1 MSQDNQSNPFRNR
14 PRPAWPLIVG
24 VVAVALHAIGQ
35 YADMNPNAGAKR
47 FVRGTGDYAEY
58 HSFVVPLD
66 GQEGVALEPTGDNT
80 NAFPPEVFT
89 NGSPWFLRTE
99 SYPRYHYDYTNSVQQ
114 SNGMWTV
121 EFVHPLVAFGSS
133 AGATPL
139 YPGREY
145 GFGIYG
151 GSWRTNERATL
162 IIKAYERDAFTN
174 GATGVGCADVLPV
187 QLPSPCDSA
196 DWEAFAANGFRR
208 KLPSFHG
215 LDTEVSVVQGLGE
228 GGQWGVWPS
237 NGAPYRLTHRA
248 SSDDHVFGVEMRG
261 FIGEYPDSLMAW
273 DPDAYWYWEDFA
285 TFAHASRLYTL
296 DFEEPPPWRSIF
308 IHEPHFDGEPMP
320 EQYAGKGNDELL
332 YGQSAV
338 TNAVPLT
345 PAAVTNVDNSTEL
358 RRHPLLDQFVRDM
371 GNDPIALAGYVQDE
385 IGLTDALAY
394 NDDGSVSEKSI
405 NDGGVKRGALA
416 VFQEQQGSP
425 KELCGLLVYLLRQA
439 GVPAAYVFGPEH
451 GVKVPDAVMSRVLRM
466 QLRGA
471 VDYLGQ
477 RHDTNSLLSVDYPWV
492 TAYVTNVNGSGT
504 NRWVH
509 LFPWLKDTEVQEGR
523 DPYEFLPDE
532 YDSGWKWLRAYMRA
546 DTNLLSLDPDNN
558 SPLFL
563 FPQHVE
569 REMAA
574 SGSSLAPDS
583 LGVRYRN
590 RRRTRATWD
599 DFARP
604 FWVTNSGLAF
614 RTNLSQVAN
623 AFDTVRIQVS
633 NSQNGNKIDTGEWP
647 MADLHN
653 RRLMVYQY
661 KSSGD
666 FYFRLAMAPFRPGV
680 GGSSSFGTGNF
691 TDMSRAQVRQEKIG
705 GGSAGTTVTIAVDH
719 STHRGF
725 TNSTA
730 NSFLGVSET
739 RSYGTSAQIRLGDLA
754 AICLNTGRATRRM
767 LDVHAVDFWNEQRRI
782 EDGGGSTTV
791 EAFQGTLA
799 YLMGMGYYEKVGR
812 ALDAH
817 QRLHKARVVSFAGD
831 GLAKLDALRLP
842 DGMPAVS
849 DGQVHLIAPSVDM
862 YFNVLA
868 FAGAGLTRMDTGG
881 DPFNAWDDFA
891 IMAIGDVSAQE
902 HEIIGDFF
910 QDAHAISTTR
920 LLQLAQ
926 QAHMTNASLP
936 GVIELNRT
944 NLIDRGNAVYQGTN
958 LMHWDPSMW
967 AKITNAFAAAVSSNY
982 VSAFITPGPVTAP
995 TGSTNAPPFR
1005 GMGAMVLNPKGGN
1018 WAALISKNMNG
1029 GAGSLPNYAQPAFN
1043 PNQIMNNIITP
1054 SDSGVPSW
1062 HYIPDVSTEAATF
1075 KFTMDMPTTSLASTL
1090 ASSPQS
1096 ATWYFD
1102 PADELYAA
1110 MTLASAN
1117 IVPTGEFRADL
1128 WTATIFQVER
1138 GQADTSPSF
1147 LGTLAGPLA
1156 TYVMDPV
1163 SALSGEF
1170 YIDEVDLT
1178 LPGPMPL
1185 QVRRN
1190 YSSQNLARNQL
1201 GHGWKLNYMPFLSID
1216 ATTNLIYCADPDG
1229 STIAYRRNPANSNLY
1244 LPSPADNPE
1253 LVNVSYGSIGS
1264 TANPMQ
1270 SRIERAGGT
1279 NYTVTAA
1286 DGSRRLFSVRSY
1298 PIGSGASTLYR
1309 TRPYLDRWEDSRSN
1323 MLWFAYGTNSLA
1335 PDYGQVRRIQGSG
1348 GQALGMNYDVF
1359 GRVTESYTV
1368 DGRRVAYEYDRHGD
1382 LVRVS
1387 RPDGSVLNYE
1397 YGHAEQVVSNRT
1409 ETYSDHLVIREVRP
1423 DGRIL
1428 VNAYDDQR
1436 RVTNQCATVGADI
1449 NPVRN
1454 ATFIYSNDFVL
1465 TNQQPVSGHTI
1476 VRDAYD
1482 RDTVY
1487 RYAAGLVTN
1496 IEDALGQHIHREW
1509 YDESTNQPP
1518 GGYPRSLKREVD
1530 KRGLITE
1537 YRYDAAGNVTNLTV
1551 TGDLAG
1557 DGGAAESRTIETL
1570 YDARQLPTQT
1580 VDLASGMAS
1589 RITYG
1594 TGNQAYLALRVERY
1608 AGATLVG
1615 VVTNGYRDIVAASN
1629 LCARGMLTLA
1639 HTEAPG
1645 AGTPSTTAIGYDPR
1659 GYPTAQTNYTG
1670 TADPPVVKTFRHN
1683 ARGEVVLQTDA
1694 DGRTAAF
1701 EYDPIGRPTWV
1712 EYREGGALKGWN
1724 GTYYNLNGEVEWIDG
1739 PRYGP
1744 EDYVW
1749 RKYDGAGRPLE
1760 ETRWRSRAK
1769 ADGSGVEAPQGDA
1782 LYATTF
1788 FKHDLFG
1795 NLTAVVD
1802 ARGNLMQM
1810 EYDDVGQM
1818 TARRRFEG
1826 RTPGT
1831 ELSSEDFVYEAGGQV
1846 AVHTNALHGVTR
1858 LSYTQTGQ
1866 VAERQDPDGTTR
1878 QWRYRAD
1885 GRIEREILP
1894 NGSYWET
1901 TYDDDQ
1907 RKVTRTLKASGG
1919 SALRSEIA
1927 RFDERGN
1934 ALSTTLQEAGGGGG
1948 VLVTTRTFDGLN
1960 RPKTETGP
1968 AGSGASAQRTTTW
1981 TYDAS
1986 GRVTKVSNGLGQ
1998 ETETVTDILG
2008 RPVTVKVKDGANVVR
2023 QTTYAYSADHN
2034 AVTITEGTGVGAIS
2048 RTVWTDAS
2056 GNTVLTVNGDGSHR
2070 RTIVDSGG
2078 LPLLARD
2085 EMGRET
2091 SFIHD
2096 GLGRLTSRTLPG
2108 GAAETLGYDAA
2119 GNLTNRVMP
2128 GGVSHRMTYDDAS
2141 RLTSEILRNGAAT
2154 TRSFGYAYHASG
2166 DGIGLLASVSDPRGI
2181 TIAHS
2186 YDAFRRAEQTA
2197 ASGPD
2202 PGHDITTTRQ
2212 YDWRG
2217 LATNIA
2223 QVSDAPDHPATAI
2236 ARSFDGYGQITGETV
2251 TLGGQTFGSFG
2262 QSWDAAGR
2270 RTALTPVG
2278 FGAGAPAYAFGHRA
2292 DGALSSVTA
2301 GDRTY
2306 EFGFSDNGLLDSRSG
2321 DFSITAITSRDARG
2335 RIMGRSVSSGGTARL
2350 TETLTWNPDGTLQT
2364 YDATRNGAPVASEIR
2379 AYGYDARQRLL
2390 SESFASGPGNNA
2402 LGEFEFDGGT
2412 ANGIGV
2418 RTLWQIDDAD
2428 HWRATA
2434 VDTLARVTEEES
2446 FDETRMIGATGEA
2459 RGAASVLLDLDGR
2472 PVDPVGHPGW
2482 ADTNGAW
2489 SATLRAEPGAH
2500 MLTATAHHPGGTFSA
2515 VTNSAFSVLGTNQI
2529 IDVAYDAAG
2538 NVIARA
2544 FADGRTQSLAWDAL
2558 GRMVSVVETNGAGD
2572 GYRWTAAYDPFG
2584 RRLRTTHTP
2593 LDGGTALDDAAQR
2606 VDSFFDPEIEFLEIG
2621 ASASGPDGATRNE
2634 WKVYG
2639 PDLDGA
2645 YGGLQG
2651 IGGLEAVIDQDT
2663 GASVGVVSDSFGNGV
2678 AWIPS
2683 PGGAPVWNPCRVTGY
2698 GPAPDAFQ
2706 KPFGTDIGLAE
2717 ATVWRSRHI
2726 DATGFFWLGARYYEP
2741 HSGRFLS
2748 PDPLGHAASWSL
2760 YDYAGGDPVNAMDP
2774 DGRVATAAKD
2784 WAWNTGADLLQT
2796 GWDAVATPLS
2806 GMTELVAG
2814 RDIANRLFGSSV
2826 DRMTQRV
2833 NGIGTLGD
2841 TSLGALGGDR
2851 SSQAAMGS
2859 IGSGL
2864 WNGFT
2869 AGGEGRSAA
2878 YRITYGT
2885 LNAASLFVGA
2895 GEVKAMGMSDDVAR
2909 LARTIDRVVPDAAGG
2924 ATQLE
2929 FGFARDFGKSSGLV
2943 IGRGADIDAAL
2954 AAGQFA
2960 PGEYRL
2966 SWFSTLPSGRRATS
2980 AELDIEWLVNE
2991 KRLREVMELN
3001 LPIRDVSRI
3010 DDFGGFFLN
3019 RERYTL
3025 QFSGWRYDNGS
3036 WLPPGQ

>member
-1 MSQDNQSNPFRNR
+1 MSPDNQSNPFRNR
-14 PRPAWPLIVG
+14 PRPAWPFIVG
-24 VVAVALHAIGQ
+24 AVAVALHAIGQ

-99 SYPRYHYDYTNSVQQ
+99 SYPRRHYDRTNSVEQEQ
-114 SNGMWTV
+114 WEGT

-162 IIKAYERDAFTN
+162 IIKAYDRDAFNN

-196 DWEAFAANGFRR
+196 DWEAFAASGFRR

-228 GGQWGVWPS
+228 GAQWGVWPTKGS
-237 NGAPYRLTHRA
+237 PYRLTHRA
-248 SSDDHVFGVEMRG
+248 SSDDHVFTVELRG
-261 FIGEYPDSLMAW
+261 FIGEEANSLMVW
-273 DPDAYWYWEDFA
+273 DPDVYWFGEDFA
-285 TFAHASRLYTL
+285 ISAHASRLYSL

-320 EQYAGKGNDELL
+320 QQYAGKGNEELL
-332 YGQSAV
+332 YGQPAV

-358 RRHPLLDQFVRDM
+358 RRHPILDQFVRDM
-371 GNDPIALAGYVQDE
+371 GGDPIALAGYVQDE
-385 IGLTDALAY
+385 IELTDALAY
-394 NDDGSVSEKSI
+394 NDDGSVAEKSI

-477 RHDTNSLLSVDYPWV
+477 RYDTNSLISVDYPWV
-492 TAYVTNVNGSGT
+492 TAYVTNYNGTGSNT
-504 NRWVH
+504 WVH

-546 DTNLLSLDPDNN
+546 DTNLLSLDPGNN

-563 FPQHVE
+563 FPKHVAQQ
-569 REMAA
+569 MAA
-574 SGSSLAPDS
+574 SNSALAPDS

-614 RTNLSQVAN
+614 RTNLGQVAN
-623 AFDTVRIQVS
+623 VFDMVNVRVSHSNGSNTNAFT
-633 NSQNGNKIDTGEWP
+633 WP
-647 MADLHN
+647 MAELHN
-653 RRLMVYQY
+653 RRLLVYQDKPGKY
-661 KSSGD
+661 WSHLV
-666 FYFRLAMAPFRPGV
+666 LAPYRPGLNNTQSY
-680 GGSSSFGTGNF
+680 GTNSFANMAQPQELELDLGNGTSNQ
-691 TDMSRAQVRQEKIG
+691 TLTI
-705 GGSAGTTVTIAVDH
+705 TIAH
-719 STHRGF
+719 TTHRGCADP
-725 TNSTA
+725 TT
-730 NSFLGVSET
+730 NSFLGVSEA
-739 RSYGTSAQIRLGDLA
+739 RSYGAPAQIRLGDLA

-817 QRLHKARVVSFAGD
+817 QRLHKARLVSFAGD
-831 GLAKLDALRLP
+831 GLAKIDARRLAN
-842 DGMPAVS
+842 GMPEV
-849 DGQVHLIAPSVDM
+849 IANGEIHVIQPSVDM
-862 YFNVLA
+862 FFQMLA
-868 FAGAGLTRMDTGG
+868 YAGAGMTRMDTGEY
-881 DPFNAWDDFA
+881 PLNTYEDFA
-891 IMAIGDVSAQE
+891 VMAIGDVSAQE
-902 HEIIGDFF
+902 HSIINDYFREVN
-910 QDAHAISTTR
+910 AISTTR

-926 QAHMTNASLP
+926 QAKMTNASLP
-936 GVIELNRT
+936 GVIELTRA
-944 NLIDRGNAVYQGTN
+944 NLTAQGNTSYEGKP
-958 LMHWDPSMW
+958 LKDWDPSMW
-967 AKITNAFAAAVSSNY
+967 ASITNAFAAAVSSNY
-982 VSAFITPGPVTAP
+982 VSVFITPGPVTAP
-995 TGSTNAPPFR
+995 SDATNAPPYR
-1005 GMGAMVLNPKGGN
+1005 GMGAMLLDPKGGS
-1018 WAALISKNMNG
+1018 WAALISHNMNG
-1029 GAGSLPNYAQPAFN
+1029 GWGAPLPSFSMSIPQVMQTELQSTSSGFSINYRPPPGQPPAPQSL
-1043 PNQIMNNIITP
+1043 
-1054 SDSGVPSW
+1054 
-1062 HYIPDVSTEAATF
+1062 TF
-1075 KFTMDMPTTSLASTL
+1075 TLDMPSTSLASVLTT
-1090 ASSPQS
+1090 PNQS
-1096 ATWYFD
+1096 QYYMPD
-1102 PADELYAA
+1102 PAQWNASTVGLYVAGLTPSGSPSTDMMTAYRVAA
-1110 MTLASAN
+1110 DVGYL
-1117 IVPTGEFRADL
+1117 
-1128 WTATIFQVER
+1128 
-1138 GQADTSPSF
+1138 GQASYNGNS
-1147 LGTLAGPLA
+1147 AGWLTTA
-1156 TYVMDPV
+1156 VMDPV
-1163 SALSGEF
+1163 SVLSGEF

-1229 STIAYRRNPANSNLY
+1229 STIAYRRDPANSNLY
-1244 LPSPADNPE
+1244 LPNPADNPE
-1253 LVNVSYGSIGS
+1253 LVNVSGGSIGS

-1270 SRIERAGGT
+1270 SRIERSISAGKT
-1279 NYTVTAA
+1279 NYTLAAA
-1286 DGSRRLFSVRSY
+1286 DGSRRFFSERSF
-1298 PIGSGASTLYR
+1298 PIGSSTNRLYR

-1323 MLWFAYGTNSLA
+1323 MLWFAYGTNSMA
-1335 PDYGQVRRIQGSG
+1335 PDYGQVRRIQSSG
-1348 GQALGMNYDVF
+1348 GQALGMAYDVF
-1359 GRVTESYTV
+1359 GRVTEAYTV
-1368 DGRRVAYEYDRHGD
+1368 DGRRVGYEYDRFGD

-1387 RPDGSVLNYE
+1387 RPDGSALAYE
-1397 YGHAEQVVSNRT
+1397 YLHGTFAVSNQVAP
-1409 ETYSDHLVIREVRP
+1409 EPYSEHLVIREVRP
-1423 DGRIL
+1423 DGRVL

-1454 ATFIYSNDFVL
+1454 ATFIYANDFVL
-1465 TNQQPVSGHTI
+1465 TNQGPVSGYTI

-1496 IEDALGQHIHREW
+1496 IEDALGQHIYREW
-1509 YDESTNQPP
+1509 YGAETNQPP

-1530 KRGLITE
+1530 KRGLVTE

-1557 DGGAAESRTIETL
+1557 DGGSPESRTIETL

-1608 AGATLVG
+1608 AGPTLVG
-1615 VVTNGYRDIVAASN
+1615 VATNGYRDIVAASN
-1629 LCARGMLTLA
+1629 LCARGMLSFA
-1639 HTEAPG
+1639 HSEAPG
-1645 AGTPSTTAIGYDPR
+1645 DGTPSTTAIAYDPR

-1683 ARGEVVLQTDA
+1683 ARGEVVLQADA
-1694 DGRTAAF
+1694 DDRTAAF
-1701 EYDPIGRPTWV
+1701 EYDPMGRPTWV

-1749 RKYDGAGRPLE
+1749 RRYDGAGRPLE

-1769 ADGSGVEAPQGDA
+1769 ADGSGVEAPSGDA

-1795 NLTAVVD
+1795 NLTEVVD
-1802 ARGNLMQM
+1802 ARGHLTRM
-1810 EYDDVGQM
+1810 EYDDIGQM
-1818 TARRRFEG
+1818 TARRRYQG

-1831 ELSSEDFVYEAGGQV
+1831 VLAEEFFSHEPGGEVSSHVNPLGGV
-1846 AVHTNALHGVTR
+1846 TTNA
-1858 LSYTQTGQ
+1858 YTSTGQ
-1866 VAERQDPDGTTR
+1866 PRYRRDLVTGEERE
-1878 QWRYRAD
+1878 WRYDAA
-1885 GRIEREILP
+1885 GRLLREILP

-1901 TYDDDQ
+1901 AYDDGE
-1907 RKVTRTLKASGG
+1907 RKVTRTLKDSGG
-1919 SALRSEIA
+1919 TPLRTQIQV
-1927 RFDERGN
+1927 FDERGN
-1934 ALSTTLQEAGGGGG
+1934 PLSTTLQEAGGGGG
-1948 VLVTTRTFDGLN
+1948 ALVTTRTFDGLN

-1968 AGSGASAQRTTTW
+1968 AGSGSSAQQTTTW

-2008 RPVTVKVKDGANVVR
+2008 RPVTVRVKDGANVVR

-2034 AVTITEGTGVGAIS
+2034 AVTITEGTGGNAVS
-2048 RTVWTDAS
+2048 RTVWTDTL
-2056 GNTVLTVNGDGSHR
+2056 GNAVLTVNGDGSHR
-2070 RTIVDSGG
+2070 RTGVDAGG

-2091 SFIHD
+2091 SFTHD
-2096 GLGRLTSRTLPG
+2096 GLGRMISRTLPG
-2108 GAAETLGYDAA
+2108 GATEALFYDAA

-2128 GGVSHRMTYDDAS
+2128 GGVSHLMTYDDAS
-2141 RLTSEILRNGAAT
+2141 RLTSEILCNGGDS
-2154 TRSFGYAYHASG
+2154 TRSFGYAYHGSG

-2181 TIAHS
+2181 TVTHS
-2186 YDAFRRAEQTA
+2186 YDGFRRAYQTA
-2197 ASGPD
+2197 TSGPD

-2223 QVSDAPDHPATAI
+2223 QVSDAPGHPATAI
-2236 ARSFDGYGQITGETV
+2236 ARGFDGYGQLTGETV
-2251 TLGGQTFGSFG
+2251 TLGGQAFGSFG

-2278 FGAGAPAYAFGHRA
+2278 FGAGAPAYAFAHRA
-2292 DGALSSVTA
+2292 DGAPTSVTA
-2301 GDRTY
+2301 GGRSYTFAYAD
-2306 EFGFSDNGLLDSRSG
+2306 SGLLESRGG
-2321 DFSITAITSRDARG
+2321 DFSIAAITSRDARG
-2335 RIMGRSVSSGGTARL
+2335 RVTGRTVSTGGTARL
-2350 TETLTWNPDGTLQT
+2350 TEALAWNPDSTLGSYEASRT
-2364 YDATRNGAPVASEIR
+2364 GAAIPSETR
-2379 AYGYDARQRLL
+2379 AYGYDVRRRLL
-2390 SESFASGPGNNA
+2390 SEPFAVGTGSYATND
-2402 LGEFEFDGGT
+2402 FQFDDGT
-2412 ANGIGV
+2412 LAGIGV
-2418 RTLWQIDDAD
+2418 LTRWKVDAAN
-2428 HWRATA
+2428 HWRATE

-2446 FDETRMIGATGEA
+2446 YAGTRMIGAAGEA
-2459 RGAASVLLDLDGR
+2459 RGAASVRLDLDGR
-2472 PVDPVGHPGW
+2472 PVDPVAHPGW

-2489 SATLRAEPGAH
+2489 SAALRAEPGAH
-2500 MLTATAHHPGGTFSA
+2500 LLTATAQHPGGTFSA
-2515 VTNSAFSVLGTNQI
+2515 VTNSAFSVVGTNQV

-2593 LDGGTALDDAAQR
+2593 LDGGAALDDAAQR
-2606 VDSFFDPEIEFLEIG
+2606 VDSFYDPEIEFLEIG

-2639 PDLDGA
+2639 PDLNGA

-2651 IGGLEAVIDQDT
+2651 IGGLEAVIDQDG

-2683 PGGAPVWNPCRVTGY
+2683 PGGAPTWNPCRVTGY
-2698 GPAPDAFQ
+2698 GPAAGSFQ
-2706 KPFGTDIGLAE
+2706 KSFSSAVGLAE
-2717 ATVWRSRHI
+2717 ATVWRSRRI
-2726 DATGFFWLGARYYEP
+2726 DSTGFFWLGARYYEP
-2741 HSGRFLS
+2741 HGGRFLS
-2748 PDPLGHAASWSL
+2748 ADPLGHGASWSL
-2760 YDYAGGDPVNAMDP
+2760 YDYAAGDPVNGMDP
-2774 DGRVATAAKD
+2774 DGRLQAQVQSYSGSFPSPLPLMNYVPETGELLKVYYPASEIRGWVQDATEYQQIPHVMLATILQQENGPNATTYQKLGQF
-2784 WAWNTGADLLQT
+2784 AERELQT
-2796 GWDAVATPLS
+2796 GYMSADAILGDRLPDTIGRLNPGNAASGFANIKPNTLRGAANYTETTFGRPVLPPDVQWRAFGFDADTRVPGADWKADLYYAAAHLRELIDRETGRPGATDLTVEEAWRVFRDYNGSGRKAEKYADDAVAKL
-2806 GMTELVAG
+2806 
-2814 RDIANRLFGSSV
+2814 
-2826 DRMTQRV
+2826 
-2833 NGIGTLGD
+2833 
-2841 TSLGALGGDR
+2841 
-2851 SSQAAMGS
+2851 
-2859 IGSGL
+2859 
-2864 WNGFT
+2864 
-2869 AGGEGRSAA
+2869 
-2878 YRITYGT
+2878 
-2885 LNAASLFVGA
+2885 LNAAQGT
-2895 GEVKAMGMSDDVAR
+2895 G
-2909 LARTIDRVVPDAAGG
+2909 
-2924 ATQLE
+2924 QLYFFE
-2929 FGFARDFGKSSGLV
+2929 
-2943 IGRGADIDAAL
+2943 
-2954 AAGQFA
+2954 
-2960 PGEYRL
+2960 
-2966 SWFSTLPSGRRATS
+2966 RR
-2980 AELDIEWLVNE
+2980 
-2991 KRLREVMELN
+2991 
-3001 LPIRDVSRI
+3001 
-3010 DDFGGFFLN
+3010 
-3019 RERYTL
+3019 
-3025 QFSGWRYDNGS
+3025 
-3036 WLPPGQ
+3036 